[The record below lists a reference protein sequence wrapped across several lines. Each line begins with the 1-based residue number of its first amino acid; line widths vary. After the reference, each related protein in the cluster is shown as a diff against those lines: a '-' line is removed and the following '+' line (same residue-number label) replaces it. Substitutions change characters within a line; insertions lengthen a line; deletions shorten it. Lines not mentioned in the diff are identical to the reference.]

1 MQKECIVL
9 FSKAQAQPK
18 QPNDKE
24 KSSYAEIKL
33 SGWLAEHNIPFTVM
47 DHLIDVLKDA
57 FPDSKVSNRFC

>member
-33 SGWLAEHNIPFTVM
+33 SGWLAEHTVY
-47 DHLIDVLKDA
+47 
-57 FPDSKVSNRFC
+57 SNGSLD